1 MKKISILFF
10 TIVLSTTIFAQKG
23 KVTLGVDYHKVD
35 DPYVYNFVL
44 YPYGYYGPTYSFEP
58 KVGYFLSDNVEIG
71 LGLKSGDDEI
81 DYEYTSSNP
90 SLNGEVYL
98 YNNISKSSY
107 RTFSPYL
114 KYYRSNFFVSAR
126 LSLNSFTNEYDNA
139 YPVWEADI
147 NGDYSVIGLDRAEY
161 ISTTTTKTTSL
172 KIGYALKYNEKL
184 IFEPSF
190 GVSKVFGEVVN
201 ESTNT
206 YADGR
211 PPVVLPKTTSPI
223 SNAAHFSVNLAV
235 SLRLGK

>member
-1 MKKISILFF
+1 MRKIALLFL
-10 TIVLSTTIFAQKG
+10 IVSLSTSLFAQKG
-23 KVTLGVDYHKVD
+23 KITLGLDYHKMD
-35 DPYVYNFVL
+35 NPYVYNYFL

-58 KVGYFLSDNVEIG
+58 KVGYFLSDNVELG
-71 LGLKSGDDEI
+71 LGFKSGDDEI
-81 DYEYTSSNP
+81 EYKYISSNP
-90 SLNGEVYL
+90 SGNGEVYL

-139 YPVWEADI
+139 YPVWEAD
-147 NGDYSVIGLDRAEY
+147 SVIGLDEADHK
-161 ISTTTTKTTSL
+161 STTTTKTTSL

-184 IFEPSF
+184 IFEPSI
-190 GVSKVFGEVVN
+190 GVSKIFGEVVN

-211 PPVVLPKTTSPI
+211 PAVVFPKTTSPI
-223 SNAAHFSVNLAV
+223 SNATHFSVNLAV

>member
-1 MKKISILFF
+1 MRKIALLFL
-10 TIVLSTTIFAQKG
+10 IVSLSTSLFAQKG
-23 KVTLGVDYHKVD
+23 KITLGLDYHKMD
-35 DPYVYNFVL
+35 NPYVYNYFL

-58 KVGYFLSDNVEIG
+58 KVGYFLSDNVELG
-71 LGLKSGDDEI
+71 LGFKSGDDEI
-81 DYEYTSSNP
+81 EYKYISSNP
-90 SLNGEVYL
+90 SGNGEVYL

-139 YPVWEADI
+139 YPVWEAD
-147 NGDYSVIGLDRAEY
+147 SVIGLDEADHK
-161 ISTTTTKTTSL
+161 STTTTKTTSL

-184 IFEPSF
+184 IFEPSI
-190 GVSKVFGEVVN
+190 GVSRIFGEVVN

-223 SNAAHFSVNLAV
+223 SNATHFSVNLAV

>member
-1 MKKISILFF
+1 MRKIALLFL
-10 TIVLSTTIFAQKG
+10 IVSLSTSLFAQKG
-23 KVTLGVDYHKVD
+23 KITLGLDYHKMD
-35 DPYVYNFVL
+35 NPYVYNYFL

-58 KVGYFLSDNVEIG
+58 KVGYFLSDNVELG
-71 LGLKSGDDEI
+71 LGFKSGDDEI
-81 DYEYTSSNP
+81 EHKYISSNP
-90 SLNGEVYL
+90 SGNGEVYL

-190 GVSKVFGEVVN
+190 GVSKIFGEVVSKN
-201 ESTNT
+201 TNT
-206 YADGR
+206 FADGSPAVIMPR
-211 PPVVLPKTTSPI
+211 TTSPI
-223 SNAAHFSVNLAV
+223 SNATHFSVNLGV

>member
-1 MKKISILFF
+1 M
-10 TIVLSTTIFAQKG
+10 
-23 KVTLGVDYHKVD
+23 
-35 DPYVYNFVL
+35 
-44 YPYGYYGPTYSFEP
+44 
-58 KVGYFLSDNVEIG
+58 G
-71 LGLKSGDDEI
+71 LLAEYLWRSRKSRRTSSSKSGDDEI
-81 DYEYTSSNP
+81 EYKYISSNP
-90 SLNGEVYL
+90 SGNGEVYL

-114 KYYRSNFFVSAR
+114 KYYKSNFFVSAR

-139 YPVWEADI
+139 YPVWEAAI
-147 NGDYSVIGLDRAEY
+147 NGDYSVIGLDEADHK
-161 ISTTTTKTTSL
+161 STTTTKTTSL

-184 IFEPSF
+184 IFEPSI
-190 GVSKVFGEVVN
+190 GVSKIFGEVVN

-223 SNAAHFSVNLAV
+223 SNATHFSVNLAV

>member
-1 MKKISILFF
+1 MKKIALLFLMVSLG
-10 TIVLSTTIFAQKG
+10 TSLFAQKG
-23 KVTLGVDYHKVD
+23 KITLGLDYHKMNN
-35 DPYVYNFVL
+35 PYVYYSIM

-58 KVGYFLSDNVEIG
+58 KVGYFISDNVEVG
-71 LGLKSGDDEI
+71 LGFKSGDDEI
-81 DYEYTSSNP
+81 DYEYASSNP
-90 SLNGEVYL
+90 SGNGEVYL

-107 RTFSPYL
+107 RIFSPYL
-114 KYYRSNFFVSAR
+114 KYYKSNFFVSAR

-139 YPVWEADI
+139 YPVWEAD
-147 NGDYSVIGLDRAEY
+147 SVIGLDESDY
-161 ISTTTTKTTSL
+161 KSTTTTKTTSL

-184 IFEPSF
+184 IFEPSI
-190 GVSKVFGEVVN
+190 GVSKIFGEVVN

-223 SNAAHFSVNLAV
+223 SNATHFSVNLAV

>member
-1 MKKISILFF
+1 MKKIALLFLMVSLG
-10 TIVLSTTIFAQKG
+10 TSLFAQKG
-23 KVTLGVDYHKVD
+23 KITLGVDYHKMD
-35 DPYVYNFVL
+35 NPYVYNSLV

-58 KVGYFLSDNVEIG
+58 KVGYFISDNVEVG
-71 LGLKSGDDEI
+71 LGFKSGVDEI
-81 DYEYTSSNP
+81 DYEYASSNP
-90 SLNGEVYL
+90 SGNGEVYL

-107 RTFSPYL
+107 RIFSPYL
-114 KYYRSNFFVSAR
+114 KYYKSNFFVSAR

-147 NGDYSVIGLDRAEY
+147 NGDYSVIGLDEADY
-161 ISTTTTKTTSL
+161 KSTTTTKTTSL
-172 KIGYALKYNEKL
+172 KIGYALEYNEKL
-184 IFEPSF
+184 IFEPSI
-190 GVSKVFGEVVN
+190 GVSKIFGEVVN

-223 SNAAHFSVNLAV
+223 SNATHFSVNLAV